1 VSGDRPFKVGV
12 TIHPQQ
18 CTIEQLRAAWRR
30 ADELGVDSIWFWDHF
45 FPLYG
50 NPDGNHFECW
60 SLLAAA
66 AVDTR
71 APRIGSMVTCIGYR
85 NPDLLASVA
94 ATVDQLSGGRLV
106 LGLGAGW
113 FARDYEEYGYD
124 FGEASDRVRTLREA
138 LPRIKSR
145 IARLRPG
152 PAGRMPIL
160 IAGSGERVM
169 LRLVA
174 EHAQMW
180 NTIGSLD
187 QFERKSAVLDEWCAR
202 VGRDPCEIERGGNV
216 SNLSG
221 REIEGWLAAGLQHF
235 VLRIAPPVRHPGPRA
250 GPQDQ
255 GLLRISPVAARD
267 PADSHNGNGGYLW
280 PAH

>member
-1 VSGDRPFKVGV
+1 MSSARPFKVGV

-18 CTIEQLRAAWRR
+18 CTIRQLRDAWRR

-50 NPDGNHFECW
+50 NPNGNHFECW

-71 APRIGSMVTCIGYR
+71 APQIGPMVTCIGYR
-85 NPDLLASVA
+85 NPDLLTSIA

-113 FARDYEEYGYD
+113 FERDYDEYGYD
-124 FGEASDRVRTLREA
+124 FGEARDRVRTLREA
-138 LPRIKSR
+138 LPRIKHRISR
-145 IARLRPG
+145 LHPG
-152 PAGRMPIL
+152 PAGPMPIL

-174 EHAQMW
+174 EHAHMW
-180 NTIGSLD
+180 NTIGSVAD
-187 QFERKSAVLDEWCAR
+187 FERKTAVLDEWCAKL
-202 VGRDPCEIERGGNV
+202 GRDPREIERTANVGGLTV
-216 SNLSG
+216 KSVD
-221 REIEGWLAAGLQHF
+221 EWLRAGLQHF
-235 VLRIAPPVRHPGPRA
+235 VLRIAQPFDTKELERV
-250 GPQDQ
+250 
-255 GLLRISPVAARD
+255 LKLR
-267 PADSHNGNGGYLW
+267 DS
-280 PAH
+280 

>member
-1 VSGDRPFKVGV
+1 MKSDRPFKVGV

-18 CTIEQLRAAWRR
+18 CSIQQLRDAWRR

-50 NPDGNHFECW
+50 NPNGNHFECW

-71 APRIGSMVTCIGYR
+71 APQIGPMVSCIGYR
-85 NPDLLASVA
+85 NPDMLASVA

-113 FARDYEEYGYD
+113 FERDYAEYGYE
-124 FGEASDRVRTLREA
+124 FGETRDRVRTLKEA
-138 LPRIKSR
+138 LPRIKRR
-145 IARLRPG
+145 IERLHPG

-160 IAGSGERVM
+160 IAGSGEQVM

-180 NTIGSLD
+180 NSISSA
-187 QFERKSAVLDEWCAR
+187 EEYAHKSALIDEYCAR
-202 VGRDPCEIERGGNV
+202 IGRNPAEIERTANV
-216 SNLSG
+216 G
-221 REIEGWLAAGLQHF
+221 AQTAKTVDEWLKAGLQHF
-235 VLRIAPPVRHPGPRA
+235 VARLAYPFDTKDLQR
-250 GPQDQ
+250 
-255 GLLRISPVAARD
+255 LLKMRD
-267 PADSHNGNGGYLW
+267 S
-280 PAH
+280 